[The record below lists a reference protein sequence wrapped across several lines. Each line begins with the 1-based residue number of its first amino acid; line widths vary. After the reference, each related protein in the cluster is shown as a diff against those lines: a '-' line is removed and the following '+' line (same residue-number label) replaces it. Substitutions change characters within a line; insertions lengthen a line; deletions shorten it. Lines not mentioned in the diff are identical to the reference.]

1 MWVSLKSSFYP
12 QTVIGMD
19 SYVKALIRSVDFGKH
34 WYCVKRK
41 IKPKWFFIFQ
51 LQRCW
56 SGDSNRVYVSTYARL
71 VNFRMQF
78 FDMVNIPWSL
88 HPLLH
93 KCHGEQN
100 QTELKELRLTLIS
113 RPPAINK
120 HPKEGRWIDSAPN
133 SCLIDLISFCKCG
146 ENVEMNNELKPF
158 NQEHWKI
165 SNRNAENSLNFLRVF
180 IT

>member
-1 MWVSLKSSFYP
+1 MLPCCETVVYSVWNCAMIHYTAPCWLLLIHLVVGNQDTKNCVFVWMWVSLKSYFYP
-12 QTVIGMD
+12 QTVIGMN
-19 SYVKALIRSVDFGKH
+19 SLVKALIRSVDFGKH
-34 WYCVKRK
+34 WYCIKRK

-93 KCHGEQN
+93 KCH
-100 QTELKELRLTLIS
+100 
-113 RPPAINK
+113 P
-120 HPKEGRWIDSAPN
+120 RWE
-133 SCLIDLISFCKCG
+133 K
-146 ENVEMNNELKPF
+146 
-158 NQEHWKI
+158 
-165 SNRNAENSLNFLRVF
+165 SNR
-180 IT
+180 T

>member
-1 MWVSLKSSFYP
+1 MLPCCETVVYSVWNCAMIHYIAPYWLLLITFSGRKSRHKKLRLCLDVSQFKKLFLP

-19 SYVKALIRSVDFGKH
+19 SLVKALIRSVDFGKH
-34 WYCVKRK
+34 WYCIKRK

-93 KCHGEQN
+93 KCH
-100 QTELKELRLTLIS
+100 
-113 RPPAINK
+113 P
-120 HPKEGRWIDSAPN
+120 RWE
-133 SCLIDLISFCKCG
+133 K
-146 ENVEMNNELKPF
+146 
-158 NQEHWKI
+158 
-165 SNRNAENSLNFLRVF
+165 SNR
-180 IT
+180 T